1 MIAESK
7 KYELECLA
15 PIHIGSGVR
24 LKKYD
29 YIYDGRGRVGT
40 ASFVSQGRLM
50 RLLAA
55 EGLVDAFAADLMGR
69 EVRDLGLWL
78 REHHV
83 QQARI
88 KSIITHQAKAYVSQL
103 DQKELNKKTLNDL
116 ACMMTLA
123 DGRPYIPGS
132 SIKGAMRTA
141 ILHHLLQQN
150 QALKTKYWGE
160 VTRAIGDRSA
170 NAGGLKKKL
179 QRLALALENELLA
192 QLDYRDAKG
201 ELSDAAMRSVMRG
214 LVVGD
219 ASPARPISTV
229 ILAKTDATT
238 KRGRDGKSQHA
249 IPLVRECL
257 PTGARLG
264 LQLSLDPAVTSTI
277 GLDSIA
283 TLLEWCREYSQFGLE
298 LLDAAFGQRYSA
310 AFGEAREAHL
320 LLGGGTGF
328 ISKTLFY
335 SLAPSA
341 TVGGRALAVLLDRY
355 FIDRRR
361 NVPDHDHVRLDTTI
375 TPRTLKL
382 AQTDEEHW
390 LIGLATLREVRSC

>member
-55 EGLVDAFAADLMGR
+55 EGLVDAFASDLLHR
-69 EVRDLGLWL
+69 EVRDLGIWL

-83 QQARI
+83 PQARI
-88 KSIITHQAKAYVSQL
+88 KNIITRQAKAYVSQL
-103 DQKELNKKTLNDL
+103 DPKDKKTLNDL

-214 LVVGD
+214 IVVGD

-257 PTGARLG
+257 PTGARLE
-264 LQLSLDPAVTSTI
+264 LQLSLDPSVTRII

-310 AFGEAREAHL
+310 ALGEAREAHL
-320 LLGGGTGF
+320 LLGGGPGF

-341 TVGGRALAVLLDRY
+341 AVGGRALAVLLDRY
-355 FIDRRR
+355 FIDRRK
-361 NVPDHDHVRLDTTI
+361 NGPAHEHVRLDTAI

-390 LIGLATLREVRSC
+390 LIGLAALREVR

>member
-55 EGLVDAFAADLMGR
+55 EGLVDAFASDLLHR

-78 REHHV
+78 REYHV
-83 QQARI
+83 PQARI
-88 KSIITHQAKAYVSQL
+88 KNIITRQAKAYVSQL
-103 DQKELNKKTLNDL
+103 DPKDKKSLNDL

-141 ILHHLLQQN
+141 ILHHLLQQSP
-150 QALKTKYWGE
+150 ALKTKYWGE

-201 ELSDAAMRSVMRG
+201 KLSDAAMRSVMRG
-214 LVVGD
+214 IVVGD

-257 PTGARLG
+257 PTGARLE

-310 AFGEAREAHL
+310 ALGEAREAHL
-320 LLGGGTGF
+320 LLGGGPGF

-341 TVGGRALAVLLDRY
+341 AVGGRALAVLLDRY
-355 FIDRRR
+355 FIDRRK
-361 NVPDHDHVRLDTTI
+361 NGPAHEHVRLDTAI

>member
-55 EGLVDAFAADLMGR
+55 EGLVDAFASDLLHR
-69 EVRDLGLWL
+69 EVRDLGIWL

-83 QQARI
+83 PQARI
-88 KSIITHQAKAYVSQL
+88 KNIITRQAKAYVSQL
-103 DQKELNKKTLNDL
+103 DPKDKKTLNDL

-214 LVVGD
+214 IVVGD

-238 KRGRDGKSQHA
+238 KRGRDGKYQHA

-257 PTGARLG
+257 PTGARLE
-264 LQLSLDPAVTSTI
+264 LQLSLDPSVTRII

-310 AFGEAREAHL
+310 ALGEAREAHL
-320 LLGGGTGF
+320 LLGGGPGF

-341 TVGGRALAVLLDRY
+341 AVGGRALAVLLDRY
-355 FIDRRR
+355 FIDRRK
-361 NVPDHDHVRLDTTI
+361 NGPAHEHVRLDTAI

-390 LIGLATLREVRSC
+390 LIGLAALREVR